1 MWYKREQKNRR
12 LRRSHVL
19 DVKLRSDQVRA
30 TRVRLLAIT
39 LAVVFGTLI
48 GISLIWRAGEAVLD
62 AFVYHNAD
70 FAVQTIDAQTDGKI
84 APEEIRR
91 WARVKLGVNL
101 IGLDLAEVKRNIEM
115 VPAIESVSV
124 ERVLPR
130 TLRIRV
136 TERDPI
142 AQVNLPRA
150 DGSGA
155 ISVSVY
161 QLDDNGMVM
170 QPLDPRVCVM
180 PLTQITSTLPV
191 IAGMN
196 AFQVQPG
203 RRVESPQVQ
212 TALALVS
219 AFEHSPMAGLV
230 DLRRLDVSSPNVIKV
245 TTEQGSEV
253 IFALMNI
260 EQQLQRWRAIYDY
273 GKRMITVDLSTVD
286 LAVANNLP
294 VRWMVASTLPV
305 TQPKAPKPSKTRR
318 KNV

>member
-1 MWYKREQKNRR
+1 MWFKREQKNRR
-12 LRRSHVL
+12 LRRTHVL

-30 TRVRLLAIT
+30 TRVRLLLIT
-39 LAVVFGTLI
+39 LVVVFGTLI

-115 VPAIESVSV
+115 VPVIESVSV

-150 DGSGA
+150 DATGA
-155 ISVSVY
+155 IAVSVY
-161 QLDDNGMVM
+161 QLDANGMVM
-170 QPLDPRVCVM
+170 QPLDPRVCLV
-180 PLTQITSTLPV
+180 PLTQMTSTLPV

-196 AFQVQPG
+196 AFQMQPG

-219 AFEHSPMAGLV
+219 AFERSPMAGLV
-230 DLRRLDVSSPNVIKV
+230 DLRRLDVSAPNVIKV
-245 TTEQGSEV
+245 STEQGSEV
-253 IFALMNI
+253 IFALTNL
-260 EQQLQRWRAIYDY
+260 EQQFRRWRAIYDL
-273 GKRMITVDLSTVD
+273 GLRQQKTIATLD

-305 TQPKAPKPSKTRR
+305 TQPKAVKPSKPRR